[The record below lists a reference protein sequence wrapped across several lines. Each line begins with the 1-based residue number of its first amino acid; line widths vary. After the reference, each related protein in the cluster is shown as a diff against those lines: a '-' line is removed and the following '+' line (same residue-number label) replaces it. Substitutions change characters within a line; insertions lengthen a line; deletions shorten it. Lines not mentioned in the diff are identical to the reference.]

1 MDWHGHFDPTGVV
14 ALLAL
19 DAVDALVQD
28 MVRAV
33 TAKELNERLQY
44 GDMLL
49 LRRER
54 RERMEQREEAQR

>member
-1 MDWHGHFDPTGVV
+1 M